1 MANRGPASNTS
12 QFFITTVAAQ
22 HLDGRHTIFGKV
34 TDGMDVVYAIA
45 NVKTGEMDRPIEK
58 VVMQKVTIEK
68 HIY

>member
-1 MANRGPASNTS
+1 MANKGPASNTS
-12 QFFITTVAAQ
+12 QFFITVAATP

-34 TDGMDVVYAIA
+34 ANGMNVVYAIA

>member
-1 MANRGPASNTS
+1 VAN
-12 QFFITTVAAQ
+12 
-22 HLDGRHTIFGKV
+22 
-34 TDGMDVVYAIA
+34 GMNVVYAIA